1 MNFAFFMV
9 KKKLE
14 SIVRYPRGV
23 MSIWKLVVRTLFHY
37 ARLNF
42 ALLVGV
48 ALTAAIL
55 SGSLVV
61 GDSVKESL
69 RRNAAARIE
78 GIGFAVVGGDR
89 FFSEELADRLA
100 KHPKV
105 NTTVSPVVQ
114 ALGTVATPDANVR
127 ANGVQVLGVDERFW
141 SLGGGANSLAGGG
154 KDGALVV
161 NETLARRLG
170 VKVGD
175 TLVVRLEIPGELS
188 KDAPLSGEADETI
201 TLREKVSAVV
211 GRADM
216 GRYSL
221 KAEQVPASNVFVP
234 LGFLQQKL
242 EKEGRANGL
251 LVARSQSL
259 TLAEVDLALAEVWQ
273 LEDASLTLK
282 KVANDKLWELGSD
295 RVFIDPSLELAA
307 ERVVGKD
314 RGEGVLTYLV
324 NDIRHGG
331 KGTPYS
337 MVTAA
342 GDRFNDIVPQGLKA
356 DEIIVTDWL
365 AEDLALKVG
374 DRVELAYFQV
384 GAGREMVEAKSGFQV
399 RSVVAMDR
407 EGVNRDWTPAF
418 PGLMDVEDV
427 NNWQPGIPID
437 KERIRDKD
445 EQYWDDYRATPKA
458 FVSLEAGKKM
468 WGNRFG
474 ELTALRFSAQQ
485 FTPESFQEKLRTEI
499 RPDGFG
505 LMIRDVEEESRAAVA
520 QSMDFGALFA
530 SMSFFLIVAALILTG
545 LVFVFGVEQRRPQIG
560 LLLAIG
566 MTAGKIRRMLLLE
579 ALLLSMLGAVIGLA
593 GGWIYTRLALWG
605 MAGAWQS
612 AAAGIDFVYS
622 LRAVS
627 LVLAWGATVFISAAV
642 VYFASREVMRIRPS
656 QLISGGDGLSGGIH
670 ELKPLWKTPAMWVAV
685 MGVLGGVGCLFAP
698 KQAGSMEEQGLF
710 FGAGFLLTSAGVA
723 ACALGLRR
731 LARAVE
737 KMPSLAG
744 LGRQNAV
751 RRKGRSL
758 AVIGLMAAG
767 VFMVT
772 AINSFRLVGG
782 RGADSRSSGTGGF
795 AWVGSSTL
803 AVYEDLD
810 SEKGREK
817 YNFQKGDDSW
827 SVVSF
832 RVSDGEDASCL
843 NLNRAQRPR
852 LLGVEFEELAKRGA
866 FHFTKTLAGVPFGDN
881 PWQMLGAGLP
891 DEDGMKII
899 PGVIDMNTATYAL
912 RKKLGD
918 LIVYQ
923 NSKGQPFAVKLV
935 GMLEN
940 SLLQGSIVIA
950 EKHFIAERADIAG
963 YRYFLLDAQPD
974 DQSGTVKKLTRMLEN
989 RGLEWVPAARK
1000 LNEYNAVQNTYLSI
1014 FSTLGG
1020 LGLLLGTVGLAVV
1033 VGRNVMER
1041 RGQLGLMQAVGFR
1054 HRDLEKLVLAE
1065 HWFLHVLGVLVGVL
1079 AAVVSVAPV
1088 FLEKSSG
1095 MPVALLLV
1103 VNAGVLVAGLVF
1115 CWLAAR
1121 VVLRVPLMDSLRAE

>member
-1 MNFAFFMV
+1 
-9 KKKLE
+9 
-14 SIVRYPRGV
+14 
-23 MSIWKLVVRTLFHY
+23 MSLWKLVVRTLFHY
-37 ARLNF
+37 GRLNV

-78 GIGFAVVGGDR
+78 GIGFAVVGGER
-89 FFSEELADRLA
+89 FFSQQLASRLA
-100 KHPKV
+100 GHSGV
-105 NTTVSPVVQ
+105 DTTVAPVLQ
-114 ALGTVATPDANVR
+114 ALGTVTTPNGDVR
-127 ANGVQVLGVDERFW
+127 ANGVQVVGVDERFW
-141 SLGGGANSLAGGG
+141 ELGGSDNPALSSGGQ
-154 KDGALVV
+154 DEWLVV
-161 NETLARRLG
+161 NEALARRLA
-170 VKVGD
+170 VKPGD
-175 TLVVRLEIPGELS
+175 TLVVRLEVPGELS

-201 TLREKVSAVV
+201 TLREKIAAVA
-211 GRADM
+211 GKAEM

-221 KAEQVPASNVFVP
+221 KAEQIPASNVFVP
-234 LGFLQQKL
+234 LEYLQQKL
-242 EKEGRANGL
+242 EQVGRANGM
-251 LVARSQSL
+251 LVARSDAL
-259 TLAEVDLALAEVWQ
+259 TLAEVNQALTEVWQ
-273 LEDASLTLK
+273 LEDASLTLE
-282 KVANDKLWELGSD
+282 KVEGNKVWELGSD
-295 RVFIDPSLELAA
+295 RIFIDPPLEQAA
-307 ERVVGKD
+307 RRVLGKD
-314 RGEGVLTYLV
+314 GGEGVLTYLV

-337 MVTAA
+337 MVTAT
-342 GDRFNDIVPQGLKA
+342 GSRLNDIVPEGLKA
-356 DEIIVTDWL
+356 DEIVVTDWL
-365 AEDLALKVG
+365 AEDLALEVG
-374 DRVELAYFQV
+374 DRVELTYFQV
-384 GAGREMVEAKSGFQV
+384 GTGREMVEAESGFQI
-399 RSVVAMDR
+399 RAVVAMDR

-427 NNWQPGIPID
+427 NRWQPGIPID

-458 FVSLEAGKKM
+458 FVSLAAGKGM

-474 ELTALRFSAQQ
+474 ELTALRFPAHG
-485 FTPESFQEKLRTEI
+485 FTHGSFLGQLRKEI

-505 LMIRDVEEESRAAVA
+505 LMTRDVAAESRAAVA

-566 MTAGKIRRMLLLE
+566 MTAGRIRRMLLLE
-579 ALLLSMLGAVIGLA
+579 ALLLSMAGAAMGLA

-605 MAGAWQS
+605 MSGAWQS
-612 AAAGIDFVYS
+612 AASGIDFVYS
-622 LRAVS
+622 LRPAS
-627 LVLAWGATVFISAAV
+627 LANAWAGTVLISAVV
-642 VYFASREVMRIRPS
+642 VYFASRGVMGIHPS
-656 QLISGGDGLSGGIH
+656 QLISGGKGVTPGVYGR
-670 ELKPLWKTPAMWVAV
+670 KPLRKSPALWLATAGLV
-685 MGVLGGVGCLFAP
+685 GGLACLLAP

-723 ACALGLRR
+723 VCALGLRR
-731 LARAVE
+731 LGGATD
-737 KMPSLAG
+737 KMPTLAS
-744 LGRQNAV
+744 LGRQNAL

-803 AVYEDLD
+803 PVYEDLD
-810 SEKGREK
+810 SEKGREEYGIK
-817 YNFQKGDDSW
+817 ADDDSW
-827 SVVSF
+827 SLVSF

-852 LLGVEFEELAKRGA
+852 LLGVESGELAKRQA
-866 FHFTKTLAGVPFGDN
+866 FHFTKTLDGVPFADH
-881 PWQMLGAGLP
+881 PWQMLAARLP
-891 DEDGMKII
+891 DEDGLPII

-912 RKKLGD
+912 KKKLGD

-923 NSKGQPFAVKLV
+923 DSQGKPFAVKLV

-940 SLLQGSIVIA
+940 SLLQGSIVIS
-950 EKHFIAERADIAG
+950 EQNFITERADVAG
-963 YRYFLLDAQPD
+963 YRYFLLDTDSDNGAA
-974 DQSGTVKKLTRMLEN
+974 TIKKLTRMLDN
-989 RGLEWVPAARK
+989 RGLEWVPAARR
-1000 LNEYNAVQNTYLSI
+1000 LNEFNAVQNTYLSI

-1054 HRDLEKLVLAE
+1054 RRDLEKMVLAE
-1065 HWFLHVLGVLVGVL
+1065 HWFLHVLGVVVGVL
-1079 AAVVSVAPV
+1079 SAVVSVAPV

-1095 MPVALLLV
+1095 MPVALLLT
-1103 VNAGVLVAGLVF
+1103 VNAGVLLAGLVF

-1121 VVLRVPLMDSLRAE
+1121 VVLRAPLMDSLRAE